1 MASSENILT
10 RAGDLLTG
18 NVNGPILRRL
28 QREQELIEARAS
40 VAKSQK
46 ILEQAQ
52 KRVKQLTPVEE
63 REQLDEAGL
72 RARRNAIPVEREES
86 ALKLENREKVDE
98 LDVNRKGR
106 MTAIET
112 QQDKDLTDNLYSN
125 ISGLLDKNMTQ
136 ESATLA
142 GLMAESQ
149 RMRDWIS
156 QQNAEGRKF
165 YAEQT
170 TPDFLDYLGKTA
182 QALAPFLIAFTA

>member
-28 QREQELIEARAS
+28 QREQELIQAQAS
-40 VAKSQK
+40 VVESQK

-52 KRVKQLTPVEE
+52 KREKQLTPVEE
-63 REQLDEAGL
+63 QRERDLAL
-72 RARRNAIPVEREES
+72 REGRLKLIPVERAEN
-86 ALKLENREKVDE
+86 ALKLDTREKTDN
-98 LDVNRKGR
+98 LDVNRKGQ

-112 QQDKDLTDNLYSN
+112 QRDKDLTDNKYSN
-125 ISGLLDKNMTQ
+125 IIGLLDKNMTQ

-142 GLMAESQ
+142 GLLTD
-149 RMRDWIS
+149 RKDTRDWIS

-170 TPDFLDYLGKTA
+170 TPDFLDYLGRTA

>member
-18 NVNGPILRRL
+18 NVNGPRLRQI

-40 VAKSQK
+40 LAKSQK
-46 ILEQAQ
+46 LLEQAQ

-63 REQLDEAGL
+63 REQLDRVGL
-72 RARRNAIPVEREES
+72 QARRNAIPVEREES
-86 ALKLENREKVDE
+86 ALKLENREKTDE

-112 QQDKDLTDNLYSN
+112 QRDKDLTDNQYRN
-125 ISGLLDKNMTQ
+125 IIGLLDKNMTQ

-142 GLMAESQ
+142 DLMAESQ
-149 RMRDWIS
+149 RTRDWIS

>member
-28 QREQELIEARAS
+28 QREQERAEAETSLRKSLRA
-40 VAKSQK
+40 
-46 ILEQAQ
+46 LEQAQ

-63 REQLDEAGL
+63 REQQDEAVL
-72 RARRNAIPVEREES
+72 RARLKVIPVEREEN
-86 ALKLENREKVDE
+86 ALKLDTREKTDK
-98 LDVNRKGR
+98 LDVTRTGQ

-112 QQDKDLTDNLYSN
+112 KRDKDLTDNLYSN

-142 GLMAESQ
+142 GLLTD
-149 RMRDWIS
+149 RKDTRDWIS

-170 TPDFLDYLGKTA
+170 TPDFLDYLGRTA

>member
-18 NVNGPILRRL
+18 NVNGPRLRQI
-28 QREQELIEARAS
+28 QRERELAEAETSLANSQRAR
-40 VAKSQK
+40 
-46 ILEQAQ
+46 EQAQ
-52 KRVKQLTPVEE
+52 KREKQLGPFEE
-63 REQLDEAGL
+63 QRERDRAL
-72 RARRNAIPVEREES
+72 REGRFKLIPVERAES

-136 ESATLA
+136 ESSTLA